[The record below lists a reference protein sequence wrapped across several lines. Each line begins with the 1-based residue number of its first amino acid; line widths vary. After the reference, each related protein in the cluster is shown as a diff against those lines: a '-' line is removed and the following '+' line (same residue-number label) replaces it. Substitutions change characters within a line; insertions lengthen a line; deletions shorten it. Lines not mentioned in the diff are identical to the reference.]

1 MREGRGR
8 RERGVVKEK
17 EGGERETRKCQG
29 RNDL

>member
-17 EGGERETRKCQG
+17 EGEKERDKKMSRKK
-29 RNDL
+29 